1 MENETKES
9 IGTVYEISY
18 LFVPNIAE
26 ENLPAKVTAIKDLV
40 TERGGVFISE
50 DHPRFM
56 ELAYQM
62 DRTIANKKE
71 KFTKAYFGWIKFE
84 LSPDKIE
91 EISKLLSANEE
102 IIRFLA
108 VKTIRENTLISKK
121 SFGKDAPRRA
131 RTGEEEAKLPINK
144 EEVDAEI
151 EKMVSAE

>member
-91 EISKLLSANEE
+91 EISKHTHFQE
-102 IIRFLA
+102 IIWERCSTTSTNRRRRSETSD
-108 VKTIRENTLISKK
+108 KQGGSRCGDRED
-121 SFGKDAPRRA
+121 GKC
-131 RTGEEEAKLPINK
+131 
-144 EEVDAEI
+144 
-151 EKMVSAE
+151 